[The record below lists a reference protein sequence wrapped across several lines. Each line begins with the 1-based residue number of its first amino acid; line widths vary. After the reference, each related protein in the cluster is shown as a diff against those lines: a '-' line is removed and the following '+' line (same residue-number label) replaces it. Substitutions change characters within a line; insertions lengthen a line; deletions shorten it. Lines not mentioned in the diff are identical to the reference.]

1 MKTNSINIRKLTLM
15 AILSAIAVILTV
27 FKTPIFPV
35 VAFLEYEAAD
45 VPIFFGTYLLGPVSG
60 IIMTVV
66 VSVIQ
71 CFTVSAE
78 AGIIGGIMH
87 ILATGFYC
95 LVFGLITRKNK
106 STKRTV
112 LGMTLGAITM
122 IVVMIFWNLLITPI
136 YMKVPLSG
144 VIAVMPF
151 IFLFNVIKAGA
162 NSIFAFILIK
172 ILSTRSIKILKG
184 ENYSEEKIRNNSR

>member
-27 FKTPIFPV
+27 FRTPIFPV
-35 VAFLEYEAAD
+35 VAFLEYETAD
-45 VPIFFGTYLLGPVSG
+45 VPIFFGTYLLGPIGG

-66 VSVIQ
+66 VSIIQ

-106 STKRTV
+106 STKRTI
-112 LGMTLGAITM
+112 LGMTLGAVTM
-122 IVVMIFWNLLITPI
+122 VVVMIFWNLLITPI

-172 ILSTRSIKILKG
+172 LLSTRSIKVLKG
-184 ENYSEEKIRNNSR
+184 ENYNE